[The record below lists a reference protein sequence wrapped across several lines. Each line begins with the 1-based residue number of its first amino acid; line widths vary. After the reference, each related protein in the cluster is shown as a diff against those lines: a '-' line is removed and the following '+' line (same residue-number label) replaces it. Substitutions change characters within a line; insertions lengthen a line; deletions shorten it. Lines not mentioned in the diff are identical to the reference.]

1 MEDTFDRAR
10 SGDVDGLREL
20 LGIGVPV
27 NLTNGRGDTLLMLA
41 TYHGHAGAVEL
52 LLQAGADT
60 ERVND
65 AGQTPVA
72 AAVFRQRD
80 DLVRMLVGAGADP
93 GHGPKNAWVIAKY
106 FGLEEMTALL
116 RELSEG
122 T

>member
-1 MEDTFDRAR
+1 MEETFDRAR
-10 SGDVDGLREL
+10 SGDVTRLGEL
-20 LGIGVPV
+20 LTMGVPV

-41 TYHGHAGAVEL
+41 TYHGHAAAVEL
-52 LLQAGADT
+52 LLGLGADT
-60 ERVND
+60 ARVND

-93 GHGPKNAWVIAKY
+93 GHGPKNAWVIAEY

>member
-41 TYHGHAGAVEL
+41 IYHGHAGAVEL

-80 DLVRMLVGAGADP
+80 DLVRVLVGAGADP
-93 GHGPKNAWVIAKY
+93 GHGPKNAWVIAEY

>member
-1 MEDTFDRAR
+1 MEETFDRAR
-10 SGDVDGLREL
+10 SGDVARLGEL
-20 LGIGVPV
+20 LAMGVPV

-41 TYHGHAGAVEL
+41 TYHGHAAAVEL
-52 LLQAGADT
+52 LLGLGADT
-60 ERVND
+60 ARVND

-72 AAVFRQRD
+72 AAVFRQRG
-80 DLVRMLVGAGADP
+80 DLVRALVGAGADP
-93 GHGPKNAWVIAKY
+93 GHGPKSAWVIAEY